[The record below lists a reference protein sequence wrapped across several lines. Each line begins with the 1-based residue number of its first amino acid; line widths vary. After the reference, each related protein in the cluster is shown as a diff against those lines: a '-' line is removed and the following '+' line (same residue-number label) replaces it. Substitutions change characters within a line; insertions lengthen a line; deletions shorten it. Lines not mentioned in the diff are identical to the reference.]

1 MWIKIVNRKDEHGY
15 RGFDR
20 CFPKWEL
27 KRGMSIEETKDL
39 CRYYEMDLD
48 VDDVIDLFDEYVA
61 LYRKFRLIYRDIEMI
76 IVSEEPIEDEK
87 LCFLGYDVG
96 DMAEGSFLRGEQ
108 SLHYDF
114 LNDNWLIKDKKSAEA
129 LLKKHYY
136 DDCEPGEHNHMYY
149 VYSYLDDIEVQ
160 FAGERKWDKMRVR
173 IEWIKDFWDWLKDD
187 LSHR

>member
-1 MWIKIVNRKDEHGY
+1 
-15 RGFDR
+15 
-20 CFPKWEL
+20 
-27 KRGMSIEETKDL
+27 
-39 CRYYEMDLD
+39 
-48 VDDVIDLFDEYVA
+48 
-61 LYRKFRLIYRDIEMI
+61 
-76 IVSEEPIEDEK
+76 
-87 LCFLGYDVG
+87 
-96 DMAEGSFLRGEQ
+96 MAEGSFLRGEQ

-136 DDCEPGEHNHMYY
+136 DYCEPGEHNYMYY

>member
-87 LCFLGYDVG
+87 LCFLGY
-96 DMAEGSFLRGEQ
+96 
-108 SLHYDF
+108 
-114 LNDNWLIKDKKSAEA
+114 
-129 LLKKHYY
+129 
-136 DDCEPGEHNHMYY
+136 
-149 VYSYLDDIEVQ
+149 
-160 FAGERKWDKMRVR
+160 
-173 IEWIKDFWDWLKDD
+173 
-187 LSHR
+187 